1 MKKKTTIKRVI
12 VLLCIL
18 IVLIVALFYYTEK
31 KKKREEWVQQQLV
44 AIDYREQNRAFP
56 RVSGHPIKEE
66 YYVGYD
72 AIDEPKLYVCLSAY
86 NEWIQL
92 KDREQQK
99 LTLEDVEE
107 YLSSEYN
114 EDGSLRIQSGYEN
127 IRAYVEWYYAKD
139 GETAITEYWTEL
151 GKINR
156 EYNLQNPELILKEP
170 EEMNISQLQELINK
184 KNDSSY
190 EINMDIMKGSN
201 E

>member
-1 MKKKTTIKRVI
+1 MKKKTTKKRVI
-12 VLLCIL
+12 VLLCIF
-18 IVLIVALFYYTEK
+18 IVLIVAFFTIQKER
-31 KKKREEWVQQQLV
+31 KKREEWVQQQLV

-114 EDGSLRIQSGYEN
+114 EDGSLRIQKGYEN
-127 IRAYVEWYYAKD
+127 IRAYVDWYYEEGG
-139 GETAITEYWTEL
+139 GEDITDYWIEL
-151 GKINR
+151 QRILNSHCD
-156 EYNLQNPELILKEP
+156 NNPEVADDIAQRL
-170 EEMNISQLQELINK
+170 NVDQLQELIYK
-184 KNDSSY
+184 KNNPSY
-190 EINMDIMKGSN
+190 EINTEIMK
-201 E
+201 

>member
-1 MKKKTTIKRVI
+1 MKKKKIIKRVI
-12 VLLCIL
+12 VLLCIF
-18 IVLIVALFYYTEK
+18 IVLIVAFFTIQKER
-31 KKKREEWVQQQLV
+31 KKREEWVQQQLV

-114 EDGSLRIQSGYEN
+114 EDGSLRIQEGYEN
-127 IRAYVEWYYAKD
+127 IRAYVDWYYEE
-139 GETAITEYWTEL
+139 GGGNAIAEYWEKL
-151 GKINR
+151 DDIAIEYRDQNSEFPR
-156 EYNLQNPELILKEP
+156 EPIK
-170 EEMNISQLQELINK
+170 EMNVDQLQELIKK
-184 KNDSSY
+184 KNAPSY
-190 EINMDIMKGSN
+190 EINVEVMCGSN
-201 E
+201 

>member
-1 MKKKTTIKRVI
+1 MKKKTTKKRVI
-12 VLLCIL
+12 VLLCIF
-18 IVLIVALFYYTEK
+18 IVLIVAFFTIQKER
-31 KKKREEWVQQQLV
+31 KKREEWVQQQLV

-72 AIDEPKLYVCLSAY
+72 AIDEPQLYVCLSAY
-86 NEWIQL
+86 DEYIDTNEEEL
-92 KDREQQK
+92 EK
-99 LTLEDVEE
+99 LTLKDVED

-127 IRAYVEWYYAKD
+127 IRAYVEWYYTKG
-139 GETAITEYWTEL
+139 GETAITDYWTEL
-151 GKINR
+151 TNIVL
-156 EYNLQNPELILKEP
+156 EYYVQNPGLTLKDP
-170 EEMNISQLQELINK
+170 VEMNISQLQELINK

-190 EINMDIMKGSN
+190 EINVEVMKGSN